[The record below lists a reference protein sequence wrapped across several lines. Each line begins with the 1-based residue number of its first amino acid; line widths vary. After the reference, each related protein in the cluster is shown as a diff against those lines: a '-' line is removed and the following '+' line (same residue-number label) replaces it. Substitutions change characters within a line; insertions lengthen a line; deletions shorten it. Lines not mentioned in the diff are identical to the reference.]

1 MTFEAEGF
9 EKILTSI
16 VSSAPFFKYLSP
28 ASPRASH
35 PSGNEK
41 PCYIFKAFFEFVNPV
56 FTNVCSTLY
65 VDMKTTEKVLI

>member
-16 VSSAPFFKYLSP
+16 VSSLPFFKYLSP